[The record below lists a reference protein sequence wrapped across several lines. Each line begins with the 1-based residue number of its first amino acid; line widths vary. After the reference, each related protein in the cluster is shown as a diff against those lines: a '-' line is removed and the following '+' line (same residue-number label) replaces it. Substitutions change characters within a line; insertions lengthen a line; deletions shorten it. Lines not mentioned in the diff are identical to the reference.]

1 MWIFIWIKRRLK
13 PLPFTEIKTL
23 IIDWR
28 DSNVSRHFYYL
39 CYSKFCSGFPSSGL
53 HQIWILSADMSVSLT
68 TLNKTFSLMLFY
80 CFLFLL
86 WIAVEFCEYFFFFFP
101 GTELQLEDAKKW
113 KTKTIYGPVYDIR
126 NFSSFK
132 ICQ

>member
-86 WIAVEFCEYFFFFFP
+86 WIAVEFCEYFFFFSWDWTATRRCQEMEDQDYLWTSLWH
-101 GTELQLEDAKKW
+101 TELF
-113 KTKTIYGPVYDIR
+113 II
-126 NFSSFK
+126 
-132 ICQ
+132 